1 MPNAIHP
8 FPKRQEG
15 GRVETRE
22 GDSGVN
28 QNLERRH
35 LVVGVHG
42 SAASYA
48 ALQWAAREAKLRETS
63 LLVVRACEDQATA
76 PYAPC
81 ARRRVWEE
89 EGLAAARL
97 EQAVETTLGPAPEIP
112 VKVEVTRGLAARV
125 LLDRAVDAGL
135 LVLGGAASSSS
146 GPVGPVARACL
157 PHPPCP
163 VVLVSQEQMGVPV

>member
-1 MPNAIHP
+1 
-8 FPKRQEG
+8 
-15 GRVETRE
+15 VEARE

-28 QNLERRH
+28 QDLDRRY
-35 LVVGVHG
+35 LVVGVHD

-63 LLVVRACEDQATA
+63 LLVVRAWEDQAAA

-81 ARRRVWEE
+81 ARRRVGEE
-89 EGLAAARL
+89 EGLAAATRL
-97 EQAVETTLGPAPEIP
+97 EQAVETTLGPASEIP

-135 LVLGGAASSSS
+135 LVLGCAASSSS

-157 PHPPCP
+157 PHTPCP
-163 VVLVSQEQMGVPV
+163 VVLVSQEQMGVPA

>member
-1 MPNAIHP
+1 M
-8 FPKRQEG
+8 
-15 GRVETRE
+15 
-22 GDSGVN
+22 N
-28 QNLERRH
+28 QDLERRY
-35 LVVGVHG
+35 LVVGVHD

-63 LLVVRACEDQATA
+63 LLVVRAWEDQAAA

-81 ARRRVWEE
+81 ARRRVGEE
-89 EGLAAARL
+89 EGLAAATRL
-97 EQAVETTLGPAPEIP
+97 EQ
-112 VKVEVTRGLAARV
+112 V

-135 LVLGGAASSSS
+135 LVLGGAVSSSS

-163 VVLVSQEQMGVPV
+163 VVIVSQEHMGAPA